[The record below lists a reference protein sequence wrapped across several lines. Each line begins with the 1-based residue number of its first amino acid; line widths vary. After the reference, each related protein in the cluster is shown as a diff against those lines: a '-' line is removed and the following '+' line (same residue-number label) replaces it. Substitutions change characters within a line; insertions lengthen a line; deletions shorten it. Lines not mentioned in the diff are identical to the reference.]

1 MNEKN
6 DLEKRVSALE
16 DKIEYVVKPLLFDVA
31 QQSLFPHRQGI
42 SSNVLLWLQGR
53 WGMEK
58 RPEAKK
64 ILLETAENLALVV
77 PGSWTEEF
85 SKFTR
90 EIKK

>member
-1 MNEKN
+1 MSEKN
-6 DLEKRVSALE
+6 DLEKRISDLE
-16 DKIEYVVKPLLFDVA
+16 GKLEFLIKPLLFDVA

-64 ILLETAENLALVV
+64 VLLEVAENLALVV
-77 PGSWTEEF
+77 PGSWTQEF
-85 SKFTR
+85 KEFTR
-90 EIKK
+90 GIKK